1 MQEGLKLLFAKI
13 WNELIY
19 ANVSLLIFELLIAI
33 RSHWKINLR
42 NVGLLQSL
50 DDECLSLQTEKFKCL
65 CFE

>member
-42 NVGLLQSL
+42 NVG
-50 DDECLSLQTEKFKCL
+50 
-65 CFE
+65 